1 MFSFLRSALS
11 FFVLLS
17 FLKLVAFADETKSS
31 VSTPELAAADQLY
44 RAGKFAEAEASY
56 QAILKTDSKLVPAQV
71 GSVRAM
77 LRQQKIDEAMDE
89 VNKALAQQPNEA
101 PLLAAKGDV
110 LFRRGEMTDAE
121 GSYLAAKKLDPKAV
135 RAYLGL
141 ARLYRSYSLY
151 RKAYDQ
157 LQTAHEIAS
166 DDIEVQR
173 AWLNMLP
180 RKERL
185 AAMEAYLGGPHP
197 DDEEETKW
205 MTEYL
210 AFLKATADKPV
221 HACRLVS
228 KVEQTETKLETM
240 YGPDIHRM
248 RGIGLSV
255 RLNDRNVHL
264 LLDTGAGGIM
274 VNHKLAEK
282 AGLTRIAALHFGG
295 IGDKGLQSGY
305 TAVADHIRIGELE
318 FQDCV
323 VSVSDKGSVA
333 DEDGLIGADVLGAY
347 LIDIDL
353 PGMRLKLSPLP
364 KRPEDIVAPKSLNSE
379 GEEQANAEQK
389 EESATEPTTQEP
401 KIPPP
406 TAKPAR
412 RLPKDR
418 FIAPEMADWTKV
430 FRFGHSILV
439 PTSVNDSKAMLFGLD
454 TGAFSNLLSV
464 RAGRLVAKVNSE
476 DRVQIH
482 GLNGSVDKVYSSE
495 NATLRFG
502 HFQQSNLG
510 IITLDLSS
518 VSRHTGTEVSGF
530 LGFAMLR
537 QLEVELDYRDG
548 LVDFKYDPKRVNP
561 AVR

>member
-185 AAMEAYLGGPHP
+185 GAMEAYLGGPHP

-274 VNHKLAEK
+274 VNHRLAEK
-282 AGLTRIAALHFGG
+282 AGLTSIAALHLGG

-364 KRPEDIVAPKSLNSE
+364 KRPEDTVAPKSLNSE

-401 KIPPP
+401 KTPPP

-482 GLNGSVDKVYSSE
+482 GLNGNVDKVYSSE